1 MFCRKCGNEL
11 KPGEKFC
18 AKCGTAV
25 SVDSRGT
32 EQSRTENSAGAEQS
46 RIENSAGVGQSRA
59 GNSKETEQSQAGN
72 TEQTETARAL
82 DARQE
87 KSSGGKGLSVVI
99 AVLAVMICAAAFGI
113 GATVRYM
120 NSDGGGSRKDAAS
133 GTQQDAETQ
142 ADADAQT
149 ETQQAGADTQAD
161 VRQQADADTQTD
173 IQRQTDADTQADGAQ
188 AAQGS
193 GGPQTDQQKAE
204 IQKALAAYEACVD
217 EQLQYFF
224 AEEIGQADRGQ
235 WKEKLKYSMM
245 YIDEDEIPECYICGG
260 NTFCS
265 MLLRY
270 QNGKALRYDLGHIKF
285 WYQKRKNRIA
295 VDNNTSADFQRYCYE
310 LEDRD
315 NGLREQWKYTHGGTA
330 RPDDVYMIGDS
341 VKEIG
346 EEEWYDDCFSS
357 SGIFLEVSET
367 EPSLQKAYGAL
378 LEAEEETDAVNDRFG
393 VISGRKEDYENSM
406 LQNMYSGAYYFY
418 DSGIGDF
425 AFSYPHQLFC
435 DVQYKED
442 KTKNA
447 YGTNVQDID
456 FTGSGGSELRFTLTK
471 RDGKEPLDQLAD
483 RIYERETGTI
493 TDAVKLRQDTER
505 DYSRFVVTGYN
516 SGRSKVIYEV
526 VKLDADYVMQ
536 MVFTCPQ
543 ASGEADRQYKG
554 YVTECLYRLCR
565 FSKND
570 AWVRRFDDYAKAQQ
584 AAR

>member
-32 EQSRTENSAGAEQS
+32 EQS
-46 RIENSAGVGQSRA
+46 
-59 GNSKETEQSQAGN
+59 QAGN
-72 TEQTETARAL
+72 TGQTETAWTP

-149 ETQQAGADTQAD
+149 EVQQA
-161 VRQQADADTQTD
+161 
-173 IQRQTDADTQADGAQ
+173 DADTQADGAQ
-188 AAQGS
+188 AVQGS
-193 GGPQTDQQKAE
+193 RGPQTDQQKTE

-224 AEEIGQADRGQ
+224 AEEIRQADREQ
-235 WKEKLKYSMM
+235 WKGKLKYSMM

-260 NTFCS
+260 NTFHN

-270 QNGKALRYDLGHIKF
+270 RNGKALRYDLGHIKF

-295 VDNNTSADFQRYCYE
+295 VDNNTSANFQRYCYE
-310 LEDRD
+310 LEERD
-315 NGLREQWKYTHGGTA
+315 NGFREQWKYTHGGTA
-330 RPDDVYMIGDS
+330 RPDDVYMIGDNG
-341 VKEIG
+341 KEIG

-367 EPSLQKAYGAL
+367 EPSIQKAYDAL
-378 LEAEEETDAVNDRFG
+378 LKAEEEADAVNDRFG
-393 VISGRKEDYENSM
+393 IISGRKEDYENSM